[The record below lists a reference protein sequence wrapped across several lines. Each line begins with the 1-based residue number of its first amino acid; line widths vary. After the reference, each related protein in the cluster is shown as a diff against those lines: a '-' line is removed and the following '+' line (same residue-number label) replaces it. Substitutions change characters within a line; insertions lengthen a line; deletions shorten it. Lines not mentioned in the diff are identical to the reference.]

1 MVSRAYYPPPHSH
14 PHEGA
19 RYLSSRSFAPYYSY
33 PDRRCQLPSH
43 DARAVTMTDSQ
54 TDDTTPPRKRIA
66 VACGRCRKRKIRC
79 SGDPGGGLP
88 CSNCKNAGVDQCL
101 FLRVQSQEAP
111 LRDDSKYDYNMD
123 VSRTL
128 AQRGTGS
135 MAHMSSSMAQ
145 YPQEMHLLSSG
156 ALPTSYRSSG
166 YPNMNAKGYYSM
178 GADWT
183 DAYGADGSVEYALN
197 CPPYQVIN
205 SDAAPMVSSY
215 GHWTGRQK
223 GMGQTTSVYME
234 PESGYPYNTGTTT
247 GLVHRPAA
255 VSVPG
260 DSSAYSF
267 SSIAA
272 SLPSAG
278 NERLLPN
285 PAAVSRTMGGLV
297 GNYRTDGL
305 AAGYG
310 HQKSNHS
317 SVSGSQTSPTSPV
330 DVTAAAVAAG
340 YAASS
345 YDYATTGRAS
355 GHHGS
360 SSADTY
366 GAAPTGGGE
375 TIFGDSDRS
384 AATQGSAVDLTGY
397 TYGGASPAESSS
409 LRRAS
414 SGSGLTSRSTGEST
428 SSTSYASSASHGGHH
443 HHHTVSSHHA
453 SPRHGTHHLAQ
464 QQQLSGT
471 HAVASGTAYGEAPGN
486 TNSSESGI
494 GSTAAADTHRLSVT
508 SRR

>member
-1 MVSRAYYPPPHSH
+1 MTVVL
-14 PHEGA
+14 A
-19 RYLSSRSFAPYYSY
+19 RLQL
-33 PDRRCQLPSH
+33 DVIDLPSPTVG
-43 DARAVTMTDSQ
+43 DAANVKSVAAEILVADYHVPTARTQASTNVSFYGY
-54 TDDTTPPRKRIA
+54 DTLI
-66 VACGRCRKRKIRC
+66 
-79 SGDPGGGLP
+79 L
-88 CSNCKNAGVDQCL
+88 L
-101 FLRVQSQEAP
+101 FLEDSEAP

-128 AQRGTGS
+128 AQRGTGT

-156 ALPTSYRSSG
+156 ALPTTYRNNG
-166 YPNMNAKGYYSM
+166 YQNMNAKGYYSM

-205 SDAAPMVSSY
+205 GDAAPMVSNY
-215 GHWTGRQK
+215 GHWAGRQK
-223 GMGQTTSVYME
+223 GMGQSTSVYME
-234 PESGYPYNTGTTT
+234 PESGYTYNAGTTT
-247 GLVHRPAA
+247 GLVHRPA

-278 NERLLPN
+278 NNERLLPN
-285 PAAVSRTMGGLV
+285 PASVSRTVGGLAAS
-297 GNYRTDGL
+297 YRTDGI
-305 AAGYG
+305 AAGYS
-310 HQKSNHS
+310 HHKSNHS
-317 SVSGSQTSPTSPV
+317 SVSGGQTSPTSPV
-330 DVTAAAVAAG
+330 DVTGAAVAVG

-345 YDYATTGRAS
+345 YDYTTVGRPS

-360 SSADTY
+360 SSADAY
-366 GAAPTGGGE
+366 GAASAGGGE

-397 TYGGASPAESSS
+397 TYGGASPGDSSS

-414 SGSGLTSRSTGEST
+414 SGSGLTSRSTAEST
-428 SSTSYASSASHGGHH
+428 SSTGYAGSDGASTHGYHASSTSHGGHH
-443 HHHTVSSHHA
+443 HHRHNATTHHT
-453 SPRHGTHHLAQ
+453 SPRHGSHHLAQ
-464 QQQLSGT
+464 QQQLPGS
-471 HAVASGTAYGEAPGN
+471 HAVAGGTTYGEASGSS
-486 TNSSESGI
+486 NSSNGVV
-494 GSTAAADTHRLSVT
+494 GGVGGTAAADSHRLSVT

>member
-1 MVSRAYYPPPHSH
+1 
-14 PHEGA
+14 
-19 RYLSSRSFAPYYSY
+19 
-33 PDRRCQLPSH
+33 
-43 DARAVTMTDSQ
+43 
-54 TDDTTPPRKRIA
+54 
-66 VACGRCRKRKIRC
+66 
-79 SGDPGGGLP
+79 
-88 CSNCKNAGVDQCL
+88 
-101 FLRVQSQEAP
+101 
-111 LRDDSKYDYNMD
+111 MD
-123 VSRTL
+123 VSRSL
-128 AQRGTGS
+128 AQRGTGT

-166 YPNMNAKGYYSM
+166 YSNMGAKGYYPM

-183 DAYGADGSVEYALN
+183 DPYVADGSVDYGLN

-205 SDAAPMVSSY
+205 GDAAPMVTSY
-215 GHWTGRQK
+215 GHWAGRQK
-223 GMGQTTSVYME
+223 GMGQSTGVYME
-234 PESGYPYNTGTTT
+234 PESGYPYNTGATA
-247 GLVHRPAA
+247 GLVHRPA

-285 PAAVSRTMGGLV
+285 PAAISRTV
-297 GNYRTDGL
+297 GSLAASYRSDGL
-305 AAGYG
+305 PSSYS
-310 HQKSNHS
+310 HHKSNHS

-340 YAASS
+340 YAANS
-345 YDYATTGRAS
+345 YDYTTAGRPS

-360 SSADTY
+360 SSADSY
-366 GAAPTGGGE
+366 GAASSGGAE

-397 TYGGASPAESSS
+397 TYGGASPADSSS

-414 SGSGLTSRSTGEST
+414 SGSGLTTRSTAEST
-428 SSTSYASSASHGGHH
+428 ISTGYAGSEGASTHGYQASSTPHGAHH
-443 HHHTVSSHHA
+443 HHHHRHHGPSHHA
-453 SPRHGTHHLAQ
+453 SPRHGSHHLVQ
-464 QQQLSGT
+464 QQQIPSS
-471 HAVASGTAYGEAPGN
+471 HAVAGGTAYGEAPGSG
-486 TNSSESGI
+486 NSSTGVA
-494 GSTAAADTHRLSVT
+494 GGVGGTTAADSHRLSVT